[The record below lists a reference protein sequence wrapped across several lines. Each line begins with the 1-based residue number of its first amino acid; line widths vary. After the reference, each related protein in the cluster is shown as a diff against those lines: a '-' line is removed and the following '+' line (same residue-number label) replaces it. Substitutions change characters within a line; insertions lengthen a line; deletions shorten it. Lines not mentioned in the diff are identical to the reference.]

1 MTGRKDIEF
10 KTLQRY
16 ANLKLT
22 KGTKRVYFYCS
33 VCGIEVNRSNK
44 YCPECRKEYAV
55 RIAGRVDKNQKDI
68 MDALTQVGASVWDL
82 SMVGRGCP
90 DLIIA
95 YQGKDYLIEVKNPEN
110 AYGRKGFNKNQQKFV
125 DEWRGGKIYLVRSVE
140 DALKVIGVKT

>member
-1 MTGRKDIEF
+1 M
-10 KTLQRY
+10 
-16 ANLKLT
+16 
-22 KGTKRVYFYCS
+22 
-33 VCGIEVNRSNK
+33 
-44 YCPECRKEYAV
+44 